1 MENIGMTFA
10 ELLMQIESPAT
21 EKPSFRI
28 DDDRKAE
35 WALRIIAADR
45 AEAKRL
51 NDTRRAMIDD
61 YLAAIKAEDER
72 CDKRCKYLEGLL
84 EEYFQTVPHKE
95 TKTQSSYSL
104 PSGKLIMKRKE
115 PEIKVEPNAFCAWLE
130 ANGHDSFVETIKAPK
145 WGEFKKNVELV
156 YDAGTGMCIDRH
168 TGELIEGVTAVAR
181 ADTFMI
187 KTGE

>member
-1 MENIGMTFA
+1 MGNIEMTFA
-10 ELLMQIESPAT
+10 ELLMQIESPA
-21 EKPSFRI
+21 EDKPSFRI

-35 WALRIIAADR
+35 WALRIIAAER

-72 CDKRCKYLEGLL
+72 CDKRCRYLEGLL

-104 PSGKLIMKRKE
+104 PSGKLILKRKE
-115 PEIKVEPNAFCAWLE
+115 PEITVDPVKFTAWLE
-130 ANGHDSFVETIKAPK
+130 ANGHGDYVETIKAPK
-145 WGEFKKNVELV
+145 WGEFKKATNLIW
-156 YDAGTGMCIDRH
+156 DDTGACIDRD
-168 TGELIEGVTAVAR
+168 TGELVEGLSSIAR
-181 ADTFMI
+181 QDSFMV
-187 KTGE
+187 KTEG